1 MARNSRNGQRT
12 RRENNQKRIPVLGYY
27 IILTDG
33 TETEQQYFDGL
44 RNSLPEEVKKK
55 LVLKVFNRD
64 TKKLIASCKEIMSLN
79 PNYAEPWI
87 VFDRDKVVDFD
98 MLIRNAERESINV
111 AWSNPCIEVWFEAYF
126 NEMSTYLDSVTCNAG
141 FRRTFSKRTGQ
152 KYLKSNGHNYR
163 LLCQNGSESDAIRR
177 AKLKHKEHLNNM
189 KNNSSEMIPCSLLY
203 ILVEEI
209 RLKAH
214 SQI

>member
-1 MARNSRNGQRT
+1 MARNIRNGQRT
-12 RRENNQKRIPVLGYY
+12 RRENNQNRTPVLGYY

-44 RNSLPEEVKKK
+44 RNSLPDEVKGK

-98 MLIRNAERESINV
+98 MLIRIAESESINV

-126 NEMSTYLDSVTCNAG
+126 NEMSTYLDSVTCNTG
-141 FRRTFSKRTGQ
+141 FRRTFLKRTGQ

-163 LLCQNGSESDAIRR
+163 LLSQNGSESDAIRR
-177 AKLKHKEHLNNM
+177 AKLKHKEHLINM
-189 KNNSSEMIPCSLLY
+189 KNNPSEMIPCSLLY

-209 RLKAH
+209 RLKST
-214 SQI
+214 SQL